1 MKNYYQRRKKMKIT
15 KLISLLCALCMLISM
30 FAACAETGSGSE
42 TTEEN
47 AATEAVATE
56 PEVTKDPNYDDNG
69 YIICKLPE
77 TVKFDGET
85 ISILCWEDV
94 ERPEFEILEAETGL
108 DIVKDAIYERNI
120 ATEARLGVTL
130 DWTETPG
137 DSNDLKAFVNYVQNC
152 YNGGTFFDIIATY
165 SRTAASL
172 SCSGLLEDLNAVED
186 NHLDFNMPWWPEA
199 MLETASIKDS
209 LFFVSG
215 DISTNL
221 LHMMYAIYYNMDM
234 LSDLGLEDPVK
245 MVDSKTWTIDALI
258 EMTKG
263 LYLDLDSTQDRS
275 NDDRYGFCSNYFH
288 LEAFYSGSGLK
299 LLEPAT
305 DGKVLKISDDYLSQ
319 KTVDLVDKLS
329 SWFKLGDTFINPPG
343 GSLPNDLVFAE
354 GRALFTQNRV
364 YIADAQYGGGKLRNA
379 DWEYGILPNPLYDAD
394 QEDYITLIGN
404 PFTFWCVMR
413 GARDASMSTAVME
426 VLCSE
431 GYRKT
436 SPALFENNMKYRY
449 TPDSSNKGDGARMFD
464 IIRDHVSFD
473 LGRFFAAEM
482 NYISEKPLRAALDG
496 SSWTTAG
503 KQQTNALKKNL
514 ADLNKGLAK
523 ALGE

>member
-1 MKNYYQRRKKMKIT
+1 MKFT
-15 KLISLLCALCMLISM
+15 KLISLLCALVMLLSL
-30 FAACAETGSGSE
+30 FSACANAGNDSE
-42 TTEEN
+42 TSAEA
-47 AATEAVATE
+47 AATEAPAGE
-56 PEVTKDPNYDDNG
+56 AEVTKDPNYDDQG
-69 YIICKLPE
+69 YLKFKLPE
-77 TVKFDGET
+77 DVKFEGET

-94 ERPEFEILEAETGL
+94 ERPEFEVLENETGL
-108 DIVKDAIYERNI
+108 DMVKDAIYERNI
-120 ATEARLGVTL
+120 ATEARLGVTF
-130 DWTETPG
+130 DWTEQAG
-137 DSNDLKAFVNYVQNC
+137 DSNDLKAFVSYVQNC
-152 YNGGTFFDIIATY
+152 YNAGTYFDIIATY

-172 SCSGLLEDLNAVED
+172 SASGLLEDLNDVED
-186 NHLDFNMPWWPEA
+186 SYLDFAMPWWPAA
-199 MLETASIKDS
+199 MLETCSIKDS

-234 LSDLGLEDPVK
+234 LDDLGLEDPVK
-245 MVDSKTWTIDALI
+245 KVDAKTWTIDALI
-258 EMTKG
+258 EMTTD
-263 LYLDLDSTQDRS
+263 LYLDLDSSQDKS

-288 LEAFYSGSGLK
+288 LEAFYSGSGMK

-329 SWFKLGDTFINPPG
+329 AWFKQGDTFINPPG

-379 DWEYGILPNPLYDAD
+379 DWEYGIVPNPLYDEN

-404 PFTFWCVMR
+404 PFTFWCVMK
-413 GARDASMSTAVME
+413 GARNPQMSTAVME
-426 VLCSE
+426 TLCSE

-449 TPDSSNKGDGARMFD
+449 TPDSANKGDGARMFD
-464 IIRDHVSFD
+464 IIRENISFD

-503 KQQTNALKKNL
+503 KQQVNALKKNL
-514 ADLNKGLAK
+514 TDLNKGLAT

>member
-1 MKNYYQRRKKMKIT
+1 MKENFKMKIT
-15 KLISLLCALCMLISM
+15 KIISLFCALVMVLSL
-30 FAACAETGSGSE
+30 FAACAETGTEAE
-42 TTEEN
+42 TTE
-47 AATEAVATE
+47 AIAGTEAPIVEPE
-56 PEVTKDPNYDDNG
+56 PEVTKDPNYDDDG
-69 YIICKLPE
+69 YLKSKLPE
-77 TVKFDGET
+77 DVKYTGEK

-94 ERPEFEILEAETGL
+94 ERPEFEVLESETGL
-108 DIVKDAIYERNI
+108 DLVKDAIYERNI

-130 DWTETPG
+130 EWTEQAG
-137 DSNDLKAFVNYVQNC
+137 DSNDLKAFVNYVQNAF
-152 YNGGTFFDIIATY
+152 NAGTYYDIIATY

-172 SCSGLLEDLNAVED
+172 SASGLLEDLNDVED
-186 NHLDFNMPWWPEA
+186 SHLDLDMPWWPEA
-199 MLETASIKDS
+199 MLETCSIKDS

-234 LSDLGLEDPVK
+234 LKDLGLDDPVK
-245 MVDSKTWTIDALI
+245 MVDEKTWTIDALI
-258 EMTKG
+258 KMTTDV
-263 LYLDLDSTQDRS
+263 YLDLDSSQDRS
-275 NDDRYGFCSNYFH
+275 DNDRYGFCSNYFH
-288 LEAFYSGSGLK
+288 LEAFYSGSGMK

-329 SWFKLGDTFINPPG
+329 AWFKLGDTFINPPG
-343 GSLPNDLVFAE
+343 GKLPNDLVFAE

-364 YIADAQYGGGKLRNA
+364 YVADAQYGGGKLRNA
-379 DWEYGILPNPLYDAD
+379 DWEYGIVPNPLYDAD

-404 PFTFWCVMR
+404 PFTLWCVMR
-413 GARDASMSTAVME
+413 GARNASMSTAVME
-426 VLCSE
+426 VMGSE

-449 TPDSSNKGDGARMFD
+449 TPDSSNNGDGARMFD
-464 IIRDHVSFD
+464 IIRENISFD

-496 SSWTTAG
+496 ASWSTAG

-514 ADLNKGLAK
+514 ADLNKGLAN